1 MITFRTKP
9 TLLFSA
15 LAIAFCIAA
24 VVNRPL
30 LAEEDDKATA
40 QPAETKPAETKQVET
55 KQVETKEA
63 DSEAAAEEPA
73 KPTDPVAGS
82 ESEAKSNSILLRY
95 KFKKGQYVHY
105 EEDSRSDMTLMARM
119 QSQRTQENR
128 RTNKHFRVIAVDE
141 NGSAVVEPVIDR
153 VQMEVRNDG
162 NRPVT
167 YDSADKKTASEDFKK
182 VEETIGKPSLRIR
195 YSPNGKIEQL
205 LPLVPQT
212 KEQQAAE
219 DQEKQNFLIAF
230 PEEAIAIGEAWTD
243 NYTIDVSVDGDLTKP
258 LKKRVNV
265 RRTYTLKELKG
276 DVASIHFRIFPLAV
290 ERDPQ
295 IKAQLIH
302 HSRFGTID
310 FDTKLGIILEW
321 QSSGSGHVFNA
332 FGPSSSMKALSS
344 TTERYVPSPSAAKRL
359 PPAPKKPAGPAGPQL
374 PGVAARQR

>member
-9 TLLFSA
+9 PLLFSA
-15 LAIAFCIAA
+15 LAIALCLA
-24 VVNRPL
+24 VVVDSPL
-30 LAEEDDKATA
+30 LAEEDDTGATA
-40 QPAETKPAETKQVET
+40 KPAETKLVET
-55 KQVETKEA
+55 KLVETKPA
-63 DSEAAAEEPA
+63 GNDAAAEEPA
-73 KPTDPVAGS
+73 KPADPVAGS
-82 ESEAKSNSILLRY
+82 EAEAKPNSILLRY

-128 RTNKHFRVIAVDE
+128 RTNKHFRVIAVGE

-167 YDSADKKTASEDFKK
+167 YDSANKKTASEDFKK

-212 KEQQAAE
+212 KAQQTAE

-230 PEEAIAIGEAWTD
+230 PEDAIAIGEAWTD

-258 LKKRVNV
+258 LKKRVKV

-276 DVASIHFRIFPLAV
+276 DVARIHFRIFPLAV

>member
-9 TLLFSA
+9 TLLFST

-24 VVNRPL
+24 VVDSPL
-30 LAEEDDKATA
+30 LAEEDDTGATA
-40 QPAETKPAETKQVET
+40 KPADT

-63 DSEAAAEEPA
+63 DREATAEEAA

-82 ESEAKSNSILLRY
+82 EAEAKSNRILLRY

-182 VEETIGKPSLRIR
+182 VEATIGKPSLRIR

-212 KEQQAAE
+212 KEQQTAE

-344 TTERYVPSPSAAKRL
+344 TTERYVPSPSAAKQL

>member
-1 MITFRTKP
+1 MTTFRMKQ
-9 TLLFSA
+9 TLQFSSFA
-15 LAIAFCIAA
+15 IVCCLAAA
-24 VVNRPL
+24 ANSPL
-30 LAEEDDKATA
+30 IAEEGDTA
-40 QPAETKPAETKQVET
+40 ASEKPAETNLAD
-55 KQVETKEA
+55 TKEA
-63 DSEAAAEEPA
+63 STETTTETPA
-73 KPTDPVAGS
+73 KAADSDAVS
-82 ESEAKSNSILLRY
+82 KDEAKPGSILLRY

-119 QSQRTQENR
+119 QTQRTQESR

-167 YDSADKKTASEDFKK
+167 YDSADKNTASDDFKK

-212 KEQQAAE
+212 KEQQTAE

-258 LKKRVNV
+258 LKKRVKV
-265 RRTYTLKELKG
+265 RRTYTLKALKG
-276 DVASIHFRIFPLAV
+276 DLASIHFRIFPLAV

-302 HSRFGTID
+302 HSRFGTIE
-310 FDTKLGIILEW
+310 FDTKRGIILEW

-359 PPAPKKPAGPAGPQL
+359 PAAPKKPAGPAGPQL
-374 PGVAARQR
+374 PGVAARQP

>member
-1 MITFRTKP
+1 MNTFRTKP

-15 LAIAFCIAA
+15 FATAVCLAAT
-24 VVNRPL
+24 VNSPSF
-30 LAEEDDKATA
+30 AEEDDAATA
-40 QPAETKPAETKQVET
+40 AKPAETKLI
-55 KQVETKEA
+55 ETKEA
-63 DSEAAAEEPA
+63 DSEAVAEEPA
-73 KPTDPVAGS
+73 KPADPVA
-82 ESEAKSNSILLRY
+82 EVKPISILLRY

-105 EEDSRSDMTLMARM
+105 EEDSRSDMTLMART
-119 QSQRTQENR
+119 QTQRTQENR

-167 YDSADKKTASEDFKK
+167 YDSASKKAATKDFKT
-182 VEETIGKPSLRIR
+182 VEATIGKPSLRIR

-212 KEQQAAE
+212 KEQQTAE

-230 PEEAIAIGEAWTD
+230 PEKAIAIGEAWTD

-258 LKKRVNV
+258 LKKRVKV

-276 DVASIHFRIFPLAV
+276 DVASIHFRIYPLAV

-302 HSRFGTID
+302 HSRFGTIE

-332 FGPSSSMKALSS
+332 FGPASSMKALSS
-344 TTERYVPSPSAAKRL
+344 TVERYVPSPSAAKRRPSAL
-359 PPAPKKPAGPAGPQL
+359 KKPAGPAGPQL
-374 PGVAARQR
+374 PGISSL

>member
-1 MITFRTKP
+1 MNTFRTKP

-15 LAIAFCIAA
+15 FATAVCLAAT
-24 VVNRPL
+24 VNSPSF
-30 LAEEDDKATA
+30 AEEDDAATA
-40 QPAETKPAETKQVET
+40 AKPAETKLI
-55 KQVETKEA
+55 ETKEA
-63 DSEAAAEEPA
+63 DSEAVAEEPA
-73 KPTDPVAGS
+73 KPPDPVA
-82 ESEAKSNSILLRY
+82 EVKPISILLRY

-105 EEDSRSDMTLMARM
+105 EEDSRSDMTLMART
-119 QSQRTQENR
+119 QTQRTQENR

-182 VEETIGKPSLRIR
+182 VEATIGKPSLRIR

-212 KEQQAAE
+212 KEQQTAE

-344 TTERYVPSPSAAKRL
+344 TTERYVPSPSAAKQL